1 MLQAIKNLWRYL
13 KRYKGLFVLS
23 FVTIIVGQALL
34 LVAPLLVKELLD
46 EHITGISYSFVEVK
60 QPKGDFK
67 KVKISLGG
75 SDGIN
80 VEILS
85 GLTKDSEVK
94 VWNPSDKDKEAL
106 KEKGNKS

>member
-1 MLQAIKNLWRYL
+1 M
-13 KRYKGLFVLS
+13 
-23 FVTIIVGQALL
+23 
-34 LVAPLLVKELLD
+34 
-46 EHITGISYSFVEVK
+46 
-60 QPKGDFK
+60 
-67 KVKISLGG
+67 KISLGG